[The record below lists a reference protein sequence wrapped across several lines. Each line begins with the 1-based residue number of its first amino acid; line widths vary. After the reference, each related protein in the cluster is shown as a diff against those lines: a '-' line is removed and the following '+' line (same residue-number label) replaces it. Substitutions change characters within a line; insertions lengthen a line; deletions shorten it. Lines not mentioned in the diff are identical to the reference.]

1 MSLRIQLHISNEE
14 PIVGEV
20 EKLPASTD
28 TLLFIQ
34 NPRTRDG
41 KDVRSLDPNVTQII
55 LPVNRLNFIQILPT
69 GEEERVVGFV
79 RE

>member
-14 PIVGEV
+14 PIVGEI
-20 EKLPASTD
+20 EKLPASSD
-28 TLLFIQ
+28 TLILVQ

-41 KDVRSLDPNVTQII
+41 KDVRNLDPNVTSII
-55 LPVNRLNFIQILPT
+55 LPVMRLNFIQILPT
-69 GEEERVVGFV
+69 GEEEKVVGFV

>member
-41 KDVRSLDPNVTQII
+41 KDVRSLDPNVTSII

-69 GEEERVVGFV
+69 GEEEKVVGFV